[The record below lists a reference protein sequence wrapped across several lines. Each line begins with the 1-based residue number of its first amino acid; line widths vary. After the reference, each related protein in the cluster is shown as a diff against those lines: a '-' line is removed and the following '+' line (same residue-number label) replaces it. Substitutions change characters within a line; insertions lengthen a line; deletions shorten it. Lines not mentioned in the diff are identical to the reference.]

1 MIARNSTFS
10 EEHPIQQRWSMAE
23 DSNGDSNETSVQ
35 FLLMDLDL
43 ALTFMDAAKVTGD
56 EETMRR
62 NYENARASFDNVLR
76 LLQCLT
82 PSAAEQLI
90 IDNKLA
96 ILKLRLLA
104 VGQRF

>member
-10 EEHPIQQRWSMAE
+10 EEHSAQQRWSMVE
-23 DSNGDSNETSVQ
+23 ELNGDSNETGVQ
-35 FLLMDLDL
+35 FLLMDVDL
-43 ALTFMDAAKVTGD
+43 ALTFMDVTNVAGD
-56 EETMRR
+56 EETKQR
-62 NYENARASFDNVLR
+62 NYANARAAFDNVSH
-76 LLQCLT
+76 LLERFT
-82 PSAAEQLI
+82 PSVSQKLI